1 METRHREEGE
11 NLAHCLVSSG
21 GGWTQGFL
29 PAAPDRGAPP
39 PVNSPVESS
48 QYSLC
53 MHKCTCNVTRCSGFC
68 LLHRLLGVFIAR
80 SLPIVQYGR
89 KWRLDLAIFAFR
101 AGLRI

>member
-11 NLAHCLVSSG
+11 NLAHCLVSGG

-29 PAAPDRGAPP
+29 PSAPDRGAPP
-39 PVNSPVESS
+39 PVNSPVKN
-48 QYSLC
+48 SLC
-53 MHKCTCNVTRCSGFC
+53 MHKCTCNVTRCSGF
-68 LLHRLLGVFIAR
+68 LSIVVLLGVFIAR
-80 SLPIVQYGR
+80 SLPIVQYSR